1 MGSERSMK
9 SEMQTSKIDILQT
22 SDSYMNLSKSKALG
36 YELAEDWILFWTSF
50 MPIALILNL
59 LSNKTILIYKG
70 LFYIIFVFAM
80 TLIRRNIVSSLKY
93 LLSNLLIVLLA
104 FIISFTFIEKV
115 FFLVPI
121 IICFAISIKKRK
133 NEVVKFYTISLLL
146 LCEFVMFICYFLA
159 IYYNFPFMANLINF
173 SSINIAITC
182 ILYVFISRLD
192 MLMEWEC
199 DFVKKYSK
207 RMRSIKLNCI
217 GFISG
222 IIIFFILLAWS
233 IGLYNL
239 MDEIT
244 SNILAW
250 RLINNVQPQ
259 PVKQQ
264 LPPPSHTSAKHNL
277 LDYYRFTGKS
287 SYLMTVISNIFQL
300 LFYVAFFLIVIYF
313 LFKLFIF
320 LKSLT
325 LKKTQKNEKRE
336 SVISM
341 KEIVSEIKEKS
352 ASFKVEL
359 ELPFNMSNR
368 KKIRKLYHK
377 LIKSYKAKQTLA
389 FNFNTPI
396 EIENNVRKVLE
407 KNISEATI
415 IYEKARYSDAKCT
428 NEDVDKMKSFLRN

>member
-9 SEMQTSKIDILQT
+9 SEINELQTSKIDIVQT

-59 LSNKTILIYKG
+59 SSNETILIYKG
-70 LFYIIFVFAM
+70 LFYIIFIFAM

-115 FFLVPI
+115 LFLVPI

-133 NEVVKFYTISLLL
+133 NEVIKFYTISLLL

-159 IYYNFPFMANLINF
+159 LYYNFTFMANLINF
-173 SSINIAITC
+173 SSINIAICC
-182 ILYVFISRLD
+182 ILYVYTSRLD

-217 GFISG
+217 AFISG
-222 IIIFFILLAWS
+222 IIIFFILLAWRLG
-233 IGLYNL
+233 IYNL
-239 MDEIT
+239 LDEIT
-244 SNILAW
+244 SKILGW
-250 RLINNVQPQ
+250 RLDVPLTPESQ
-259 PVKQQ
+259 VKK
-264 LPPPSHTSAKHNL
+264 PSL
-277 LDYYRFTGKS
+277 LKDNPLTKSFKPTGKS
-287 SYLMTVISNIFQL
+287 SYLITLISNIFQL

-313 LFKLFIF
+313 LFKLFKF
-320 LKSLT
+320 LKSLS

-341 KEIVSEIKEKS
+341 KEIVNEFKEKS

-396 EIENNVRKVLE
+396 EIENNVREVLE

-428 NEDVDKMKSFLRN
+428 NEDVDKMKSFLRD

>member
-93 LLSNLLIVLLA
+93 LLANLLIVLLA

-121 IICFAISIKKRK
+121 IICLAISIKKRK
-133 NEVVKFYTISLLL
+133 NEVIKFYTISLLL

-159 IYYNFPFMANLINF
+159 LYYNFTFMANLINF
-173 SSINIAITC
+173 SSVNIAISC
-182 ILYVFISRLD
+182 ILYVYTSRLD

-217 GFISG
+217 AFISG
-222 IIIFFILLAWS
+222 IIIFFILLAWR

-239 MDEIT
+239 QDEIT
-244 SNILAW
+244 SKILAW
-250 RLINNVQPQ
+250 RLVNGVQLQ

-264 LPPPSHTSAKHNL
+264 LQPPAKHNL
-277 LDYYRFTGKS
+277 LDYYKFTGKS

-313 LFKLFIF
+313 LFKLFKF

-341 KEIVSEIKEKS
+341 KEIVNEFKEKS

-359 ELPFNMSNR
+359 EFPFNMSNR

-396 EIENNVRKVLE
+396 EIENNVREVLE